1 MKKFSKFLL
10 SLIVVT
16 GLMLPMSAQAYMIEQ
31 DPIQFSYH
39 PGYAS
44 NEIIVLHEAGNPSNV
59 GADSLD
65 REVSFMKRN
74 WQNAYVS
81 YFVGSGGRVKQLAP
95 NGYYQYGAGATGNS
109 KAYAQIELARTNNA
123 EIFKKDY
130 AAYVNLTR
138 GLAKQA
144 GFTFDLDDGTPYGI
158 KTHEWITNNWWGD
171 HTDPYGYLAQ
181 WGVSKARLA
190 QDLMVG
196 LPEDG
201 SETTV
206 KPNKPNT
213 PKYKVGQHIRFATIY
228 NTPDDPNEKH
238 IKADQKWT
246 QVGTITQKLNG
257 RKNLYKVENSGKL
270 LGYVNDGDI
279 VEIWNPNQLNTP
291 SKPQESN
298 LVAMNGTFTT
308 NQSLPVSPDAT
319 VMSEALAWYDPC
331 ESMEYDGYVMANG
344 YAWVSYVDYGGTR
357 RYVAVGPDDGRIDT
371 TWGRGFFN

>member
-16 GLMLPMSAQAYMIEQ
+16 GLLLPLPAAAYTVEQ

-44 NEIIVLHEAGNPSNV
+44 NEIIVLHEAGNPNNV
-59 GADSLD
+59 GLNSLD
-65 REVSFMKRN
+65 NETAYMKRN

-95 NGYYQYGAGATGNS
+95 NGYYQYGAGAIGNS
-109 KAYAQIELARTNNA
+109 KAFAQIELSRTNNA
-123 EIFKKDY
+123 DVFRKDY

-138 GLAKQA
+138 DLAKQA
-144 GFTFDLDDGTPYGI
+144 GFTYDLDDATPYGI

-181 WGVSKARLA
+181 WGISKSRLA
-190 QDLMVG
+190 QDLMNG

-201 SETTV
+201 SETIV

-213 PKYKVGQHIRFATIY
+213 PKYKVGQNIRFTTIY
-228 NTPDDPNEKH
+228 NSPDDPNEKH
-238 IKADQKWT
+238 INANQKWT
-246 QVGTITQKLNG
+246 QVGTITRKLDG
-257 RKNLYKVENSGKL
+257 RKNLYEVKNTGKL

-279 VEIWNPNQLNTP
+279 AEVLIPNQPATP
-291 SKPQESN
+291 SKPEQSN
-298 LVAMNGTFTT
+298 LVKMNGNFTT
-308 NQSLPVSPDAT
+308 NQSLPVSGDTT
-319 VMSEALAWYDPC
+319 VASPALAWYDPY
-331 ESMEYDGYVMANG
+331 ESIVYDGYTQSAG
-344 YAWVSYVDYGGTR
+344 YVWISYIDYGGTR
-357 RYVAVGPDDGRIDT
+357 RYVAVGPDDGRTDT